1 MVFLTTGTPDN
12 SQSTAVDLMVDL
24 TGVRSVTTS
33 FDAATIFNS
42 TGNRVG
48 TLRVYASKDGI
59 SFTELTSY
67 SATNNVTGS
76 QSFTIGLASTF
87 DQAPNFFLR
96 FYYHN
101 GTGGSSGSRPKISID
116 NVRITGVPSPGITT
130 SATSV
135 TGLSYAQ
142 GSTPASTVITAYGAS
157 LTPVSGNVT
166 AGSSSTAITISPA
179 STPYSA
185 SALTSTT
192 FTVGLTADL
201 PVGTYSATLTFEGGG
216 ATATVPV
223 TGTVTSSTAPAL
235 DTTPTSL
242 SALFTIIGTPSTAQS
257 YTVNGVNLTGPVT
270 VSAPAG
276 YEISL
281 NGSAYASTTTVS
293 PVSGSVSQGVFVR
306 LTGAAVGSFTGTVTH
321 VSTGLT
327 ATVPVSGTV
336 NPPAALTVNSTGLTL
351 AGTQGTPSATQ
362 SYIVSAT
369 ALTAALVVSA
379 PTGIEISS
387 NGTSF
392 SSSLTLASST
402 TSATITARLTGLN
415 TGSFSGN
422 ITNISGSVS
431 AVVPVSG
438 SVSSTGEI
446 LLTGG
451 SYTQNFDGIGTQLPT
466 GWSVRTGATATG
478 LGSTQLLTV
487 APTLWNNTGG
497 SFKNLASGD
506 IGLSASTTDQGNAT
520 DRALGVRQSGSLGDP
535 GAAFTAKLA
544 KTTGFQSF
552 SLTFK
557 LQSLDAS
564 SPRVTTWRVDYGF
577 GETPTSFTALT
588 VSGPLTVG
596 GSAVSNNTIG
606 VDFGNALDNVN
617 TPVWVRIVA
626 LSSSSGSGNRPTT
639 GIDDFSLTYSPVQ
652 PVLTATPASL
662 TGANG
667 LEYFAGS
674 GPASRTVTVSG
685 KFLTPDAGNITVT
698 TSDATNFAVSTDG
711 TTFGATASLPYTGS
725 ALAATNLIVRL
736 NNSIAIGDTYATTL
750 TISGGGTTPVMIPV
764 SGTVLAAGT
773 KVLRVQPVTLS
784 SFTTTQG
791 TLSDEQTYT
800 LTASNLT
807 EDIVIM
813 APAGVEVSEVSGI
826 DFASSLTLPAS
837 TTLATIYVHLTGE
850 NVGPVSGS
858 VTHAANSLS
867 AAVTVGGTVSNS
879 VSIGGLISM
888 AEARTVAVNSVVTL
902 RGQVTVTNQFGGN
915 LFYVQDETGGIAF
928 YNASTA
934 YGSQVQLGDRVQATG
949 SVTVYQGAR
958 ELVIT
963 SFSVVQTGLTPPAPK
978 VVTLDQLTANEG
990 WLVQVDNAAIGGT
1003 GTSFSPTTYPLTA
1016 DGASGTLY
1024 IKAQSGVNGAG
1035 KPASATIIG
1044 ISEHYTSGA
1053 TNINELM
1060 PRLLSDVS
1068 GATAPVD
1075 LTCTI
1080 PGSSTLTADKTLDIA
1095 AWNVEFFGADAG
1107 SITCAQGTY
1116 AYDDQGPLNE
1126 TLQKTNVATVI
1137 GKLNADIIATEEVS
1151 DINLFAQMVS
1161 SIPGSYSFA
1170 CSDKFSYYFQD
1181 ECQQTVTNGKVFGPT
1196 AYGQKVCV
1204 VYNTATITPIPSET
1218 KPLLLN
1224 SSATYTYPG
1233 GNGWASGRL
1242 PYMFVANATI
1252 DGITRK
1258 IHVVVVHA
1266 KSGSASADFTRRR
1279 QDYNDLKAVL
1289 DAQYAN
1295 ANVVILGDYN
1305 DKATASIYT
1314 ASPISSFNSFVADET
1329 NYATLTKPLELQN
1342 CSTFNSSASFI
1353 DHMVVSNDLNRGY
1366 VSNSM
1371 YVLQPFS
1378 VPSYATTTS
1387 DHNPIA
1393 ARFDLSQLPAPTV
1406 ALSTGNSS
1414 TLTCASP
1421 TVTLTASVTGTGPFT
1436 YTFVGAGVVSQSA
1449 VSATVNQA
1457 GTYTVIVTDQ
1467 VTSAT
1472 ASATATVTSNTVT
1485 PTASLVASNTLTCTQ
1500 TSVTLTASGGESY
1513 TIAGPGL
1520 ATPATTSLVVVNQAG
1535 SYTATVANANGCAS
1549 TTTVTVSADQT
1560 VPSVSLVMSGTLTCA
1575 QTSVT
1580 LTASGATSYT
1590 LLGPGLVSPVIGN
1603 TAVVSVEGLYT
1614 VIGSYTNT
1622 CSATVSAG
1630 VTSNT
1635 IAPMASLVANGAVT
1649 CASVATLVASG
1660 GSSYTFTGPGGV
1672 VSSTGTAA
1680 IATQVGVYTVL
1691 VANVNGCTATAQATV
1706 VAGTLPPLAMVASGS
1721 AVGCGA
1727 SSVTLTASG
1736 AASYTAVGP
1745 DFMQTNTTGIF
1756 VISKTGSYT
1765 VSGLVNAGCVA
1776 VATQTINAGITP
1788 SATNVQVGSMT
1799 KSTGGCMSVLT
1810 ATATGTRFT
1819 FTGPNGYVFSYVF
1832 RTPGTYPIMAP
1843 NLPVTGGYTLTVSGG
1858 DGCGS
1863 AVYPVTVT
1871 EMPCR

>member
-1 MVFLTTGTPDN
+1 M
-12 SQSTAVDLMVDL
+12 S
-24 TGVRSVTTS
+24 
-33 FDAATIFNS
+33 
-42 TGNRVG
+42 
-48 TLRVYASKDGI
+48 
-59 SFTELTSY
+59 
-67 SATNNVTGS
+67 
-76 QSFTIGLASTF
+76 
-87 DQAPNFFLR
+87 
-96 FYYHN
+96 
-101 GTGGSSGSRPKISID
+101 
-116 NVRITGVPSPGITT
+116 
-130 SATSV
+130 
-135 TGLSYAQ
+135 
-142 GSTPASTVITAYGAS
+142 
-157 LTPVSGNVT
+157 
-166 AGSSSTAITISPA
+166 
-179 STPYSA
+179 
-185 SALTSTT
+185 
-192 FTVGLTADL
+192 
-201 PVGTYSATLTFEGGG
+201 VGTYSATLTFEGGG
-216 ATATVPV
+216 ATASVPI
-223 TGTVTSSTAPAL
+223 TGTVTSNTAPAL
-235 DTTPTSL
+235 NTNPVNL
-242 SALFTIIGTPSTAQS
+242 SGFFTAIGTPSTAQS

-336 NPPAALTVNSTGLTL
+336 NPPAALTVNSAGLTL

-415 TGSFSGN
+415 TGAFSGN
-422 ITNISGSVS
+422 ITNVSGSLS

-446 LLTGG
+446 VLTGG

-544 KTTGFQSF
+544 RTTGFQSF

-588 VSGPLTVG
+588 VTGPLTVG

-606 VDFGNALDNVN
+606 VDFGTALDNVN

-652 PVLTATPASL
+652 PVLTVTPASL

-711 TTFGATASLPYTGS
+711 TAFGATASLPYTGS

-773 KVLRVQPVTLS
+773 KVLRVQPVTLN

-800 LTASNLT
+800 LTATNLT
-807 EDIVIM
+807 EDIVIV

-850 NVGPVSGS
+850 TVGS
-858 VTHAANSLS
+858 VNGSITHAANGLS

-879 VSIGGLISM
+879 VSIGGLITM

-902 RGQVTVTNQFGGN
+902 RGQVTVSSQFGGN

-934 YGSQVQLGDRVQATG
+934 YGNQVQLGDRVQATG

-1044 ISEHYTSGA
+1044 ISEHYTSGV

-1075 LTCTI
+1075 LTCAI
-1080 PGSSTLTADKTLDIA
+1080 PGSTTLTADKTLDIA

-1126 TLQKTNVATVI
+1126 ALQKTNVATVI
-1137 GKLNADIIATEEVS
+1137 NKLNADIIATEEVS

-1161 SIPGSYSFA
+1161 SIPGSYSYA
-1170 CSDKFSYYFQD
+1170 CSDKFSYFFQD

-1204 VYNTATITPIPSET
+1204 IYNTATITPIPSET
-1218 KPLLLN
+1218 KALLLN
-1224 SSATYTYPG
+1224 SSSTYTYPT

-1252 DGITRK
+1252 NGVTRK
-1258 IHVVVVHA
+1258 IHVVVIHA

-1279 QDYNDLKAVL
+1279 QDYNDLKTVL
-1289 DAQYAN
+1289 DTQYPN
-1295 ANVVILGDYN
+1295 ANIVMLGDYN

-1353 DHMVVSNDLNRGY
+1353 DHMIVSNDLNRGY
-1366 VSNSM
+1366 LSNSM

-1378 VPSYATTTS
+1378 IPGYGTTTS

-1406 ALSTGNSS
+1406 ALAASGTV
-1414 TLTCASP
+1414 TCANP

-1436 YTFVGAGVVSQSA
+1436 YTVVGAGIVSQSA
-1449 VSATVNQA
+1449 TSATVNQA

-1500 TSVTLTASGGESY
+1500 TSVTLTASGGQSY

-1520 ATPATTSLVVVNQAG
+1520 ATPATTSMVVVNQAG
-1535 SYTATVANANGCAS
+1535 SYTATVANANGCPS
-1549 TTTVTVSADQT
+1549 TTTVTVAADQS
-1560 VPSVSLVMSGTLTCA
+1560 VPSVSLVVSGTLTCA
-1575 QTSVT
+1575 QTSAT

-1590 LLGPGLVSPVIGN
+1590 LLGPGLASPVIGN
-1603 TAVVSVEGLYT
+1603 TAVVSVEGVYT
-1614 VIGSYTNT
+1614 VIGSYSNT

-1635 IAPMASLVANGAVT
+1635 IAPMASLAANGAVT

-1660 GSSYTFTGPGGV
+1660 GSSYTFTGPNGV
-1672 VSSTGTAA
+1672 VSSTGTTA
-1680 IATQVGVYTVL
+1680 IATQAGAYTVL
-1691 VANVNGCTATAQATV
+1691 VANVNGCTATAQTTV

-1736 AASYTAVGP
+1736 ATSYTAVGP
-1745 DFMQTNTTGIF
+1745 DFMETNTTGVF
-1756 VISKTGSYT
+1756 VITKTGSYT
-1765 VSGLVNAGCVA
+1765 VSGLVNTGCVA
-1776 VATQTINAGITP
+1776 VATHTVNAGITP
-1788 SATNVQVGSMT
+1788 SATNVQVGSMN

-1819 FTGPNGYVFSYVF
+1819 FTGPDGYVFSYVF
-1832 RTPGTYPIMAP
+1832 RTPGTYPIVAP